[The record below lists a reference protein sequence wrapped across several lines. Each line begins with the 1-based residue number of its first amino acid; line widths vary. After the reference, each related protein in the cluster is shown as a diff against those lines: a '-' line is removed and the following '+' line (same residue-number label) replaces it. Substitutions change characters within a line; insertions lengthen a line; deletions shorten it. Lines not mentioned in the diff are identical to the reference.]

1 MGKGIP
7 GLEGAYHIFFTAVLI
22 FLAVMLV
29 LCLVRAIIGPR
40 VADRLVA
47 VNMMGT
53 MVMVIIA
60 ILALMLEE
68 GYLADICLRR
78 RKRKMAVL
86 EWVRF
91 LAGAVLMLCGLGIFV
106 IEMIGVF
113 RFKYILNRMHAAAIG
128 DTLGIGFS
136 LLGLILMSGWN
147 FTSLK
152 LLFVIVFLWFASPV
166 SSHLISRLEVT
177 TDEEKEAHYKE
188 IILGKQGEKNFVEE
202 TPEKAI
208 EREDG

>member
-1 MGKGIP
+1 
-7 GLEGAYHIFFTAVLI
+7 
-22 FLAVMLV
+22 
-29 LCLVRAIIGPR
+29 
-40 VADRLVA
+40 
-47 VNMMGT
+47 
-53 MVMVIIA
+53 
-60 ILALMLEE
+60 
-68 GYLADICLRR
+68 
-78 RKRKMAVL
+78 MAVL

-177 TDEEKEAHYKE
+177 TDEEKELHYKE
-188 IILGKQGEKNFVEE
+188 ITLEKQNSVEE
-202 TPEKAI
+202 KTCRA
-208 EREDG
+208 EREEG